1 MMLIVLALV
10 LFAQLVVECRLALAA
25 PNNFE
30 TNLVAEPDNIHSLYR
45 SLFHMGVGTKK
56 KEETVVEEKHIEI
69 VNRISIPESE
79 GIRLLISVTSMLLDT
94 AWKGFFHGFL
104 PKVERVRRETRE
116 ASSSSSWLVSE
127 LTEWLLDAL
136 GALMGKGGCRDMV
149 ACRTGRLLQDKLPGS
164 QVLAMLGESLVPK
177 PARHFFNVVRRRL
190 MEQSGRGE
198 DSCSST
204 YTCSLAGHGEEEI
217 NQFEMSSMNPR

>member
-1 MMLIVLALV
+1 MMLIVPVLV
-10 LFAQLVVECRLALAA
+10 LFVQLVVECRLTVDS
-25 PNNFE
+25 PNNLE

-45 SLFHMGVGTKK
+45 SLFHMGVGTNKK
-56 KEETVVEEKHIEI
+56 KETVVDEKHIEI

-79 GIRLLISVTSMLLDT
+79 GIRLLISVTSMLWDT

-104 PKVERVRRETRE
+104 PKVERVRRETRD

-127 LTEWLLDAL
+127 LTDWLLDAL

-204 YTCSLAGHGEEEI
+204 YTCSLAGLGEEEE
-217 NQFEMSSMNPR
+217 FEMSSMNPR